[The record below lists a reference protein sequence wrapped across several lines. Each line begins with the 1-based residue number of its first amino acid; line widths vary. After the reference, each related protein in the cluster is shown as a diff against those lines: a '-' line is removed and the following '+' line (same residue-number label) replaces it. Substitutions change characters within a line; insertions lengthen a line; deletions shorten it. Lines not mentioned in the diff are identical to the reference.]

1 MTVEQVVL
9 LVCVSIYTLV
19 TMITDLRMRRIPNAI
34 TVPMFLAGLAYQ
46 AVFHSWAGVA
56 DGLIAFAFAF
66 GTLFLL
72 WMVGG
77 AGGGDAKLMGGLSVW
92 LGWQMTLY
100 VVVAS
105 IFYVVAGS
113 ILIILLNIARRG
125 ARKTLQQYQADRS
138 VVEGSKKRK
147 PVGETIEQ
155 RQKRRIMPYACP
167 VALATWTVL
176 FVQFVLR
183 TQS

>member
-1 MTVEQVVL
+1 MTVEHVVL
-9 LVCVSIYTLV
+9 LVCVGIYTLV
-19 TMITDLRMRRIPNAI
+19 TMITDLRMRRIPNAV
-34 TVPMFLAGLAYQ
+34 TVPMFAAGLLYQ
-46 AVFHSWAGVA
+46 AAFRGWPGLS

-92 LGWQMTLY
+92 LGWRMTLY
-100 VVVAS
+100 VVIAS
-105 IFYVVAGS
+105 IFYVVLGS
-113 ILIILLNIARRG
+113 ILIILLNIARKG
-125 ARKTLQQYQADRS
+125 ARRTLQQYQADRS
-138 VVEGSKKRK
+138 VVEGGKKRK
-147 PVGETIEQ
+147 PVAETIEQ

-176 FVQFVLR
+176 LVQFMLR